1 MKRLID
7 FCLLL
12 LMVFWGSNAWADK
25 TMTFSAIFPTNDCNL
40 TKLRVTQGTSQLIKN
55 GGITLTITAASDDNA
70 SWNTAV
76 ADGSNHGQTIA
87 LKTSAKITISGS
99 SAETKITKIVF
110 HFEGDNKNKGY
121 FTESSTTGGILDP
134 AKATSYVTTQ
144 TWSLEKGASSV
155 SLTNNSAG
163 KAYITSI
170 EITYQTGG
178 LDNYTVQDYPYT

>member
-25 TMTFSAIFPTNDCNL
+25 TMTFSATSPTTSDCNL
-40 TKLRVTQGTSQLIKN
+40 TKLSASPGHPGSIAH

-70 SWNTAV
+70 SWST
-76 ADGSNHGQTIA
+76 GSDHGQTIA
-87 LKTSAKITISGS
+87 LKASANITISSS

-110 HFEGDNKNKGY
+110 NFEKDINKGY
-121 FTESSTTGGILDP
+121 FTKSPTTDGTLDMP
-134 AKATSYVTTQ
+134 TTSPVNTQ
-144 TWSLEKGASSV
+144 TWSSDQGASSV
-155 SLTNNSAG
+155 SLTSNNTKN

-170 EITYQTGG
+170 DITYQTGG
-178 LDNYTVQDYPYT
+178 